1 MIRHIWSILCE
12 RIIIDQKT
20 NLISYLTCIEELVAK
35 KLPAVGSLF
44 ALGSLWQ
51 TDSPKEDILKF
62 RWILVSPKGIEKK
75 MIESKDFILEKES
88 YRTNIILNGISFD
101 STGIYVFRL
110 QTELNNKWKTMTE
123 IPIKVLLKSNKE
135 KN

>member
-1 MIRHIWSILCE
+1 MIRHVWSILCE

-20 NLISYLTCIEELVAK
+20 NLISYLTCIEELVAE

-62 RWILVSPKGIEKK
+62 RWILVSPKGLEKK
-75 MIESKDFILEKES
+75 MIESKDFNLEKERH
-88 YRTNIILNGISFD
+88 RTNIILNGISFD
-101 STGIYVFRL
+101 RTGIYIFRL
-110 QTELNNKWKTMTE
+110 QTEHNKKWKTITE
-123 IPIKVLLKSNKE
+123 IPIKVLIKAK
-135 KN
+135 K

>member
-1 MIRHIWSILCE
+1 MIKHLWSISCE
-12 RIIIDQKT
+12 KIIIDQKT

-62 RWILVSPKGIEKK
+62 RWILVSPKGIEKE
-75 MIESKDFILEKES
+75 MFESKDFILEKERH
-88 YRTNIILNGISFD
+88 RTNIILNGISFD
-101 STGIYVFRL
+101 STGIYIFRL
-110 QTELNNKWKTMTE
+110 QTKLNEKWKTATE
-123 IPIKVLLKSNKE
+123 IPLKVSLKPNK
-135 KN
+135 KKY